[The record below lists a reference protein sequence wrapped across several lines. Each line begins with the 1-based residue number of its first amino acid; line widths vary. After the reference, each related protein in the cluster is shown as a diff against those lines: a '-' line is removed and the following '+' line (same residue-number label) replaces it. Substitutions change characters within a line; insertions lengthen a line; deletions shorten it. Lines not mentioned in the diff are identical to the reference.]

1 MTTPPVEPDP
11 DEDLFAFDEIASAF
25 SDDGDEDLD
34 ELFASLGAEEDD
46 ELIGVEEPA
55 VEAPPAPLPRAVAP
69 VAARTPAPAP
79 AQHGEL
85 PPAPLPRRQERPHPA
100 GDVERE
106 PERAPQTSIR
116 RLGLSKSVL
125 LLLLAIT
132 CMNGLVAV
140 VAMKS
145 TGEMRESVLDVGRHV
160 ARTAD
165 EIREG
170 AFGQARELQT
180 IRTPITPSDPESH
193 PTFDVAVRLIE
204 EGKFAEARQ
213 RLYSLLA
220 IVDRLDSADRARIEA
235 RANYLLARALHLE
248 ALARA
253 EVLQ

>member
-1 MTTPPVEPDP
+1 VTTPVEPDP
-11 DEDLFAFDEIASAF
+11 DEDLFAFDQIASAF
-25 SDDGDEDLD
+25 PDDADEDLA
-34 ELFASLGAEEDD
+34 ELFASFGAEED
-46 ELIGVEEPA
+46 EVLIGLEQPA
-55 VEAPPAPLPRAVAP
+55 VEAPPAPLPRATSP
-69 VAARTPAPAP
+69 VAARGPVHTPAPP
-79 AQHGEL
+79 REL
-85 PPAPLPRRQERPHPA
+85 PPAPLPRRRERARPA
-100 GDVERE
+100 EEAEPESERE
-106 PERAPQTSIR
+106 ARGSLR

-165 EIREG
+165 EMREG
-170 AFGQARELQT
+170 AFGQARELQS
-180 IRTPITPSDPESH
+180 IRTPTTQPDPESH

-204 EGKFAEARQ
+204 EGRFAEARQ

-220 IVDRLDSADRARIEA
+220 IVDRLDSLDRDRIEA
-235 RANYLLARALHLE
+235 RASYLLARALHLE
-248 ALARA
+248 ALTRA